1 MSEPVGRSEPMS
13 PSPARTCPPPSAED
27 NLARAI
33 EAFRAGRHAESLA
46 RLRPL
51 AEAGIAEAQAW
62 LGAHHANGFGVDSS
76 LSEAF
81 GWYRRAAE
89 QGNVA
94 AATNVGAMLAMGQGV
109 ARDRG
114 EGARW
119 LERAASGGD
128 VMARYN
134 LATML
139 AKGDGLPA
147 DPARAA
153 SLYRAAAEAGHYPAQ
168 ARLGHLYANG
178 IGVEKDRVEA
188 FAWLSLAA
196 RHGVGTALNAL
207 EAVIEEMSAEE
218 KRAGMALAQSRRT
231 GPLDAR
237 IHPIPG

>member
-1 MSEPVGRSEPMS
+1 MSMS
-13 PSPARTCPPPSAED
+13 SARPLPTASPD
-27 NLARAI
+27 GDLAKAI
-33 EAFRAGRHAESLA
+33 EAFRAGSYTESLS
-46 RLRPL
+46 RLLPL
-51 AEAGIAEAQAW
+51 AEAGVGDAQAW
-62 LGAHHANGFGVDSS
+62 LGAHYANGFGVESS

-81 GWYRRAAE
+81 DWYRRAAE

-109 ARDRG
+109 AQDRG

-128 VMARYN
+128 VMAQYN

-147 DPARAA
+147 DAARAA
-153 SLYRAAAEAGHYPAQ
+153 SLYRSAAEAGHYPSQ
-168 ARLGHLYANG
+168 ARLGHLFANG

-196 RHGVGTALNAL
+196 QHGVGTALNAL
-207 EAVIEEMSAEE
+207 EAIIKEMSAEE
-218 KRAGMALAQSRRT
+218 KRAGMTRAQSRRI
-231 GPLDAR
+231 GPVDAR
-237 IHPIPG
+237 INPIPG